1 MVLFFTNRY
10 IQKNRLNSLFLCI
23 SLCLNAQALEAS
35 EVIVSTSVIGQLKD
49 FHELRAI
56 FTLRTLYWPN
66 GEKIRVFVLPD
77 NNAVHKEFVKEKLGM
92 FPHQLRRTWNR
103 MTYTGT
109 GQPPVTVDSMA
120 EMLDKVQHMDNA
132 IGYINRRVDDESIH
146 YFNAH

>member
-1 MVLFFTNRY
+1 M
-10 IQKNRLNSLFLCI
+10 LCI
-23 SLCLNAQALEAS
+23 
-35 EVIVSTSVIGQLKD
+35 QLKG

-56 FTLRTLYWPN
+56 FSLRTLYWPN
-66 GEKIRVFVLPD
+66 GEKIRIFVLPD

-92 FPHQLRRTWNR
+92 FPHQLCRTWNR

-109 GQPPVTVDSMA
+109 GQPPVTVDSIA

-132 IGYINRRVDDESIH
+132 IGYIDRRVEGESIY